1 MAAQILPMPGF
12 KAPADPVGYFVR
24 LGDSGHR
31 QLADL
36 HAEGRFS
43 PKRLVVDASRLRHQ
57 KELVE
62 ALRASGTR
70 IILDTKAAELSSA
83 RN

>member
-43 PKRLVVDASRLRHQ
+43 PKQVAAIIEKKSSKNTGARL
-57 KELVE
+57 
-62 ALRASGTR
+62 T
-70 IILDTKAAELSSA
+70 
-83 RN
+83 